1 MDKKI
6 KYIILDVDGTL
17 TDGKIYIGSQ
27 GEVFKAFNCK
37 DGYAIHNMLP
47 ELGIEAVIITGR
59 QSAIVE
65 NRCKELNI
73 RFCYQNIKDKRSK
86 IIALSE
92 QWGLKANEK
101 GIFEEIAYMGDDL
114 NDLEGMRIC
123 GLSACP
129 QDAVD
134 DIKSMVDY
142 ISEKPAGEGAVRD
155 FIEWYKTKERN

>member
-65 NRCKELNI
+65 NRSKELNI

-86 IIALSE
+86 IIALAE

-155 FIEWYKTKERN
+155 FIEWYKIKERN